1 MEPVKLYGAGGGCDQ
16 VLFEAHDMV
25 RSEILEQCLT
35 RIVTGGRGTVGR
47 AVQLLGKLVSE
58 QPHAMLEHLQQ
69 IKELFDY
76 AAHLPPAV
84 ATVSASE

>member
-1 MEPVKLYGAGGGCDQ
+1 MTPTNGKYTKHTKLTHTKHTHISLAS
-16 VLFEAHDMV
+16 VLHQRWLCFRFKAHG
-25 RSEILEQCLT
+25 EFQ
-35 RIVTGGRGTVGR
+35 
-47 AVQLLGKLVSE
+47 
-58 QPHAMLEHLQQ
+58 AMLEHLQQ